1 LEILIPGKNPDFIE
15 KDSSQINDFD
25 GIDLLRR
32 LSLINRTKTI
42 I

>member
-25 GIDLLRR
+25 GIDLLP